1 LILAGLRLALSLQF
15 LLADRRHF
23 ATEEEAAMTLE
34 RWIRLI
40 AGSFVTISVVLS
52 YVHSPYWLFFTLF
65 VGLNLFQSALTRWC
79 LMEEFVKKLGV
90 RSEAAG
96 SRA

>member
-1 LILAGLRLALSLQF
+1 
-15 LLADRRHF
+15 
-23 ATEEEAAMTLE
+23 MTLE

-79 LMEEFVKKLGV
+79 LMEKLLERLGV

-96 SRA
+96 TRV

>member
-1 LILAGLRLALSLQF
+1 MS
-15 LLADRRHF
+15 
-23 ATEEEAAMTLE
+23 LE

-52 YVHSPYWLFFTLF
+52 YVHSPYWLLFTLF

-79 LMEEFVKKLGV
+79 LMEELLKKLGV
-90 RSEAAG
+90 RGEAAG

>member
-1 LILAGLRLALSLQF
+1 MS
-15 LLADRRHF
+15 
-23 ATEEEAAMTLE
+23 LE

-40 AGSFVTISVVLS
+40 AGSFVTVSVVLS

-79 LMEEFVKKLGV
+79 LMEGFLKRLGV
-90 RSEAAG
+90 RSETAG
-96 SRA
+96 VKA

>member
-1 LILAGLRLALSLQF
+1 
-15 LLADRRHF
+15 
-23 ATEEEAAMTLE
+23 MTLE

-52 YVHSPYWLFFTLF
+52 YVHSPDWLFFTLF
-65 VGLNLFQSALTRWC
+65 AG
-79 LMEEFVKKLGV
+79 KLGV

>member
-1 LILAGLRLALSLQF
+1 V
-15 LLADRRHF
+15 
-23 ATEEEAAMTLE
+23 TLE

-52 YVHSPYWLFFTLF
+52 YVHSPYWLLFTLF

-79 LMEEFVKKLGV
+79 LMEEVLRKLGV

>member
-1 LILAGLRLALSLQF
+1 MVILGPPNLVG
-15 LLADRRHF
+15 
-23 ATEEEAAMTLE
+23 ATEDRQMSPE

-52 YVHSPYWLFFTLF
+52 YVHSSYWLLFTLC

-79 LMEEFVKKLGV
+79 PMESLLKRLRV
-90 RSEAAG
+90 G
-96 SRA
+96 STG